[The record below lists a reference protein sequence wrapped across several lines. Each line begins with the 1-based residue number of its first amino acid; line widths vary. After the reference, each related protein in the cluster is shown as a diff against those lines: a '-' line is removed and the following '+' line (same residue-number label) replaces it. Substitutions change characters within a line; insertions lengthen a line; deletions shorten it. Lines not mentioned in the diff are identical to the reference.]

1 MFALV
6 VVGFVLAAIIAP
18 ALALHHRRIHK
29 DMPPADGIP
38 ELCFLQPSDV
48 CATHCTHEN
57 WILAALIL
65 AVVFIT
71 AGTLVA
77 H

>member
-6 VVGFVLAAIIAP
+6 VVGLVLAAIIAP

-29 DMPPADGIP
+29 DMPPTDGIP

-48 CATHCTHEN
+48 CASHCTHEN
-57 WILAALIL
+57 WILAALVL
-65 AVVFIT
+65 AVVLIT